1 MDAPRLDRLTAL
13 LRGLRPVVTLTSR
26 ANEFSLNI
34 IKTETPDHSSNS
46 QGLMKL
52 NKQIKTI
59 IVVGLVGCFLTS
71 LAGSTAV
78 MLAKGWE
85 SQGGLSELLYRLSIG
100 YPAACGVVF
109 CVFPYL
115 VPKVTNFLDEKLK

>member
-1 MDAPRLDRLTAL
+1 M
-13 LRGLRPVVTLTSR
+13 
-26 ANEFSLNI
+26 LNI
-34 IKTETPDHSSNS
+34 LSHPTISYSKLHFVLESAKLIKQTT
-46 QGLMKL
+46 
-52 NKQIKTI
+52 TI

-78 MLAKGWE
+78 MLAKGWQ
-85 SQGGLSELLYRLSIG
+85 SQGGLHELLYRLSVG

-109 CVFPYL
+109 CVFPYF